1 MIAKSKLII
10 FLKKYDNHELCLIL
24 YESQNESESGLV
36 NDYKKWI
43 DDEKIKEYLNKKILN
58 GNDVSKILN
67 VKGNILGK
75 ILYEIE
81 EYIVLNPNVTRDELL
96 LWLTENK
103 LKTYN
108 HHC

>member
-1 MIAKSKLII
+1 
-10 FLKKYDNHELCLIL
+10 
-24 YESQNESESGLV
+24 
-36 NDYKKWI
+36 
-43 DDEKIKEYLNKKILN
+43 LN